1 MLHETRAESRAQEHI
16 ALLMLKE
23 AKVKTGIFAPS
34 FAVDQRRKKDDARAV
49 YDDFFKQNKQLQS
62 VASWNVSSSQR
73 VEHTAKSM
81 QMKKMWASVEEQLA
95 SRKSKLST
103 MLAEEDQQY
112 QVELEALQETTEQRK
127 NRLKQRARE
136 LIRRREEERRELAQT
151 LSDVAF
157 RENSDIFRQADSM
170 RLNEAVQVENSVNI
184 GIKLRAKEAERE
196 ADAYWHEQFLG
207 LGTKLQERE
216 DSDKAKSLASRGEM
230 LTILTDQIRVL
241 NDNRAE
247 ALRQKAAELQA
258 MKDMFE
264 MQQAEARQKERDRK
278 EMFRQKQLEA
288 ALGNKVM
295 QDQRRAQM
303 MKEREED
310 MTLLN
315 NMLDREAR
323 QAQKEQEKKD
333 RVMLQALEYR
343 KQLEELMKKEAVSDA
358 EANAI
363 RQADIDKVWKKRED
377 QWEREREYRRI
388 LLADVMAMRQK
399 QVAEQLRRAQV
410 ERELNFKAREQII
423 ADMARVKQQELS
435 EREDVLWVQSEHR
448 RALDVQVREH
458 QQRLEWEKRLQTME
472 WQAQVILQHCCTVPC
487 SRPAAPLTLLIRFK
501 PSSRTLKNCKAIC
514 RSHTCPSTTVFKR
527 VNGSLEVPHIPVGCW
542 CGELVFAFLLEF
554 GALSNTRHPLNKPV
568 LKVGS
573 AAAAAG

>member
-1 MLHETRAESRAQEHI
+1 MPIQLGLSRVQFKGAHAQSTKIII
-16 ALLMLKE
+16 AVRSSLDLPMLKE
-23 AKVKTGIFAPS
+23 AKVKSGIFAPS
-34 FAVDQRRKKDDARAV
+34 FAVDQRRKKEEARCV

-62 VASWNVSSSQR
+62 VASWNMTSSQR

-95 SRKSKLST
+95 ARKSKLAAI
-103 MLAEEDQQY
+103 LAAEDQQY

-151 LSDVAF
+151 LEDVAF

-170 RLNEAVQVENSVNI
+170 RLNEAVQVENQRNI
-184 GIKLRAKEAERE
+184 GLKHQAKEVERV
-196 ADAYWHEQFLG
+196 DDVYWHEQFLG

-216 DSDKAKSLASRGEM
+216 DSDRAKSLASRGEM
-230 LTILTDQIRVL
+230 LTILTDQIKVL
-241 NDNRAE
+241 NDNRAD
-247 ALRQKAAELQA
+247 ALRQKAGELQA
-258 MKDMFE
+258 MKDIYE

-278 EMFRQKQLEA
+278 EMFRQKQMEA
-288 ALGNKVM
+288 ALGNKAM

-310 MTLLN
+310 MLLLN
-315 NMLDREAR
+315 NMLDRESK
-323 QAQKEQEKKD
+323 QAQKEQDKKD

-423 ADMARVKQQELS
+423 ADMAKVKQQELA
-435 EREDVLWVQSEHR
+435 EKEDALWVQSEHR
-448 RALDVQVREH
+448 RALDVQVKEH

-472 WQAQVILQHCCTVPC
+472 WQAQVTQWHFVCIFLCRAR
-487 SRPAAPLTLLIRFK
+487 SRRGLG
-501 PSSRTLKNCKAIC
+501 SS
-514 RSHTCPSTTVFKR
+514 
-527 VNGSLEVPHIPVGCW
+527 
-542 CGELVFAFLLEF
+542 
-554 GALSNTRHPLNKPV
+554 
-568 LKVGS
+568 
-573 AAAAAG
+573 

>member
-1 MLHETRAESRAQEHI
+1 
-16 ALLMLKE
+16 MLKE

-73 VEHTAKSM
+73 VEHTAKTM

-95 SRKSKLST
+95 SRKSKLSA
-103 MLAEEDQQY
+103 MLAAEDQQY

-184 GIKLRAKEAERE
+184 GIKHRAKEAERE
-196 ADAYWHEQFLG
+196 ADVYWHEQFLG

-216 DSDKAKSLASRGEM
+216 DSDKAKSMASRGEM

-310 MTLLN
+310 MALLN

-323 QAQKEQEKKD
+323 QAQKEQDKKD

-399 QVAEQLRRAQV
+399 QVAEQLRRAEV

-472 WQAQVILQHCCTVPC
+472 WQAQVILQHCCA
-487 SRPAAPLTLLIRFK
+487 PAPPPRSLLTLLIRFK
-501 PSSRTLKNCKAIC
+501 PSRRTLKNCKAIC

-527 VNGSLEVPHIPVGCW
+527 VNGSLELLLILVGCW
-542 CGELVFAFLLEF
+542 CGEVIFAFLLEF
-554 GALSNTRHPLNKPV
+554 GALSNTLPPMK
-568 LKVGS
+568 
-573 AAAAAG
+573 

>member
-1 MLHETRAESRAQEHI
+1 
-16 ALLMLKE
+16 MLKE
-23 AKVKTGIFAPS
+23 AKVKSGIFAPS
-34 FAVDQRRKKDDARAV
+34 FAVDQRRKKEEARCV

-62 VASWNVSSSQR
+62 VASWNMTSSQR

-95 SRKSKLST
+95 SRRSKLAAI
-103 MLAEEDQQY
+103 LAAEDEQY
-112 QVELEALQETTEQRK
+112 QAELEALQETTEQRK

-170 RLNEAVQVENSVNI
+170 RLNEAVQAENHRNI
-184 GIKLRAKEAERE
+184 ELKQQAKEVERVE
-196 ADAYWHEQFLG
+196 DVYWHEQFLG

-230 LTILTDQIRVL
+230 LTILTDQIKVL

-258 MKDMFE
+258 MKDMYE

-288 ALGNKVM
+288 ALGNKAM

-310 MTLLN
+310 MLLLN
-315 NMLDREAR
+315 NMLDRESR
-323 QAQKEQEKKD
+323 QAQKEQDKKD
-333 RVMLQALEYR
+333 RVMVQALEYR

-399 QVAEQLRRAQV
+399 QVAEQLRRAHV

-423 ADMARVKQQELS
+423 ADMARVKQQELA
-435 EREDVLWVQSEHR
+435 EKEDVLWVQSEHR
-448 RALDVQVREH
+448 RALDLQVKEH

-472 WQAQVILQHCCTVPC
+472 WQAQVMLSHLLLWCVA
-487 SRPAAPLTLLIRFK
+487 RAHAALLLRSK
-501 PSSRTLKNCKAIC
+501 LKSHTPKNCKPISPS
-514 RSHTCPSTTVFKR
+514 RTCPNITVFRKA
-527 VNGSLEVPHIPVGCW
+527 NGSLERFPILLCHLRRVRAPCFFWNLARFTPDPINIPARVQAVMHKARAYKSPQGC
-542 CGELVFAFLLEF
+542 C
-554 GALSNTRHPLNKPV
+554 T
-568 LKVGS
+568 LKQNRTKRKRR
-573 AAAAAG
+573 